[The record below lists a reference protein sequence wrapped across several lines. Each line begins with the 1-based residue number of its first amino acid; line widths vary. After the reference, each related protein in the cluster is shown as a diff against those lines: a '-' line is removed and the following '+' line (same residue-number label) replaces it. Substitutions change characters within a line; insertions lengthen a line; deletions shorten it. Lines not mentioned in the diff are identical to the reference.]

1 MKLSEELRPKREK
14 REKKSPPSGKPKGYL
29 NAKEQEELM
38 VLAAFAGKLEE
49 LIETWSAVGVDKCRL
64 KEARTTLSFLY
75 RTMDSFVASVQDD
88 SIIKRVAKKLKYT
101 SIEIK
106 TGG

>member
-1 MKLSEELRPKREK
+1 MKLSEELRPKK
-14 REKKSPPSGKPKGYL
+14 EKKENAPPPRRKPKGYL

-49 LIETWSAVGVDKCRL
+49 LIETWSTLGVDKCRL

-88 SIIKRVAKKLKYT
+88 SIIRQVVKKLKYT
-101 SIEIK
+101 SIKIN